1 MAQSSN
7 KSKLRAMTQTT
18 YVIPN
23 DDSPKIIHNLLS
35 MILGEF
41 HFLSYYFSDF
51 KFRSALLFLTNGFGT
66 FIFRKSGTYSIKT
79 EELSKPYHCT

>member
-7 KSKLRAMTQTT
+7 KSKLRAIAQKT

-41 HFLSYYFSDF
+41 HFLSYYFS
-51 KFRSALLFLTNGFGT
+51 ACELPLLTPPT
-66 FIFRKSGTYSIKT
+66 VR
-79 EELSKPYHCT
+79 